1 MQQLYNEVTGSGPP
15 LVLIPGGGGDAGMY
29 EDVVPVVG
37 EYRTVIT
44 FDRRGNSR
52 SPLTSPD
59 APVDAA
65 SQADDVIA
73 LLDRLEVPGA
83 AVFGSSGGAI
93 IALDLVARHPDRLTC
108 VVAHEPPLVTVL
120 EPDSPE
126 RRALEEIDRLSR
138 ERGVLRA
145 FAAFGAM
152 TMPSPPWLFRSDI
165 GQAMVAAGSRL
176 LLTIGDHVRR
186 ISGAQP
192 GTMTRMLQNT
202 DILFER
208 ELPELCFGYTADID
222 ALKDSPIPWAL
233 VTGADSVGRPY
244 HRPAHV
250 LAAQTGANCMEFSG
264 GHTIYQQDP
273 EGFAEHLLGLVKEME
288 HCREQG

>member
-29 EDVVPVVG
+29 EDVVPALG
-37 EYRTVIT
+37 EHRTVIAY
-44 FDRRGNSR
+44 DRRGNSR
-52 SPLTSPD
+52 SPLASPD

-65 SQADDVIA
+65 TQADDVID
-73 LLDRLEVPGA
+73 LMDRLEVPQA

-93 IALDLVARHPDRLTC
+93 IALDLVARHPARLTC
-108 VVAHEPPLVTVL
+108 VVSHEPPLVTVL

-152 TMPSPPWLFRSDI
+152 TMPSPPWVFRSDI
-165 GQAMVAAGSRL
+165 GQEVVAAGSRL
-176 LLTIGDHVRR
+176 LLTVGDHVRK

-192 GTMTRMLQNT
+192 GTMTRMLHNT

-208 ELPELCFGYTADID
+208 ELPELCFEHTPDVA
-222 ALKDSPIPWAL
+222 ALRDSPIPWVLA
-233 VTGADSVGRPY
+233 TGADSAGRPY
-244 HRPAHV
+244 YRPAHV
-250 LAAQTGANCMEFSG
+250 LAEQAGVGCVEFPG

-273 EGFAEHLLGLVKEME
+273 DGFAERLLGLVKELE
-288 HCREQG
+288 GCREQD